1 MGEQDIEY
9 GPPISQPNDIGL
21 RDPGSD
27 VRGTTVV
34 IKLSPERQES
44 LEELKE
50 ALNHDNN
57 VSTINQAIV
66 IAREIVEML
75 KRGDKVVREDRISG
89 KRFQLGLPND

>member
-34 IKLSPERQES
+34 TKLSPERQ
-44 LEELKE
+44 KFRG
-50 ALNHDNN
+50 
-57 VSTINQAIV
+57 V
-66 IAREIVEML
+66 
-75 KRGDKVVREDRISG
+75 KRGIEPR
-89 KRFQLGLPND
+89 